1 LNRFIGKLQHQSLKN
16 QSLADIMMEIT
27 GNTRLYGI
35 VADPVSQVKT
45 PQTMRKVFDQ
55 RGTDGVLV
63 PMHVTPENLPAFV
76 QGLRGVL
83 NFGGM
88 IATVPHKT
96 AMVDLCDD
104 ITPAARLVGAVNI
117 VRRNVDGSLS
127 GDILDGQG
135 FLGGLRQQDIEPK
148 DLRVFLSGAGG
159 AAKAIAFA
167 LADAGVARL
176 DLYNRTQA
184 KVQDII
190 TRLQAVYP
198 MVAMAAVGA
207 SPVGYDLLINATSL
221 GMRPEDPF
229 PFDVSGLSA
238 EQIVAEIIMTP
249 TLTPLLAAA
258 QEKGCRIQ
266 YGLPMLECQIEL
278 MADFMGVAK

>member
-1 LNRFIGKLQHQSLKN
+1 
-16 QSLADIMMEIT
+16 MMEIT

-45 PQTMRKVFDQ
+45 PQTMRKVFDK

-63 PMHVTPENLPAFV
+63 PMHVAPEGLPAFV
-76 QGLRGVL
+76 QALRGVL

-117 VRRNVDGSLS
+117 VRRNADGSLS
-127 GDILDGQG
+127 GDILDGRG
-135 FLGGLRQQDIEPK
+135 FVGGLRQHGIEPYGM
-148 DLRVFLSGAGG
+148 RVFLSGAGG

-167 LADAGVARL
+167 LADAGVTCL
-176 DLYNRTQA
+176 DLYNRTPA
-184 KVQDII
+184 NAQDII
-190 TRLQAVYP
+190 ARLQAVYP
-198 MVAMAAVGA
+198 EVPMSVVGA
-207 SPVGYDLLINATSL
+207 SPVGYDLVINATSL
-221 GMRPEDPF
+221 GMKAGDPL
-229 PFDVSGLSA
+229 PLDTSGLNA
-238 EQIVAEIIMTP
+238 RQIVAEIIMTP
-249 TLTPLLAAA
+249 VLTPLLHTA
-258 QEKGCRIQ
+258 QAKGCQIQ

>member
-1 LNRFIGKLQHQSLKN
+1 
-16 QSLADIMMEIT
+16 MMEIT

-63 PMHVTPENLPAFV
+63 PMHVTSENLPAFV
-76 QGLRGVL
+76 QGLRGIL

-96 AMVDLCDD
+96 AMLDLCDD
-104 ITPAARLVGAVNI
+104 ITPAARMVGAVNI
-117 VRRNVDGSLS
+117 VRRNSDGSLS

-135 FLGGLRQQDIEPK
+135 FVGGLRQHGIEPRN
-148 DLRVFLSGAGG
+148 LSVLLSGAGG

-184 KVQDII
+184 KAQDII

-198 MVAMAAVGA
+198 KVAMAAVGA
-207 SPVGYDLLINATSL
+207 SPVGYDLVINATSL

-229 PFDVSGLSA
+229 PFDVRGLSA
-238 EQIVAEIIMTP
+238 EQTVAEIIMTP

-258 QEKGCRIQ
+258 QEKGCRIHF
-266 YGLPMLECQIEL
+266 GLPMLECQIEL
-278 MADFMGVAK
+278 MADFMGFAK

>member
-1 LNRFIGKLQHQSLKN
+1 
-16 QSLADIMMEIT
+16 MMEIT

-45 PQTMRKVFDQ
+45 PQTMRKVFDK

-63 PMHVTPENLPAFV
+63 PMHVAPEGLPAFV
-76 QGLRGVL
+76 QALRGVL

-117 VRRNVDGSLS
+117 VRRNADGSLS

-135 FLGGLRQQDIEPK
+135 FLAGLRQHGIEPSGM
-148 DLRVFLSGAGG
+148 RVFLSGAGG

-167 LADAGVARL
+167 LADAGVECL
-176 DLYNRTQA
+176 DFYNRTPA
-184 KVQDII
+184 KAQDII
-190 TRLQAVYP
+190 ARLQAVYP
-198 MVAMAAVGA
+198 GVSMSVVDA
-207 SPVGYDLLINATSL
+207 SPAGYDLVINATSL
-221 GMRPEDPF
+221 GMKVGDPL
-229 PFDVSGLSA
+229 PLDASGLSA
-238 EQIVAEIIMTP
+238 RQIIAEIIMTP
-249 TLTPLLAAA
+249 VLTPLLLAA
-258 QEKGCRIQ
+258 QAKGCQIQ

>member
-1 LNRFIGKLQHQSLKN
+1 
-16 QSLADIMMEIT
+16 MMEIT

-35 VADPVSQVKT
+35 VADPVAQVKT

-63 PMHVTPENLPAFV
+63 PMHVSSENLPAFV
-76 QGLRGVL
+76 QGLRSVL

-96 AMVDLCDD
+96 AMVGLCDD
-104 ITPAARLVGAVNI
+104 ITPAARMVGAVNI
-117 VRRNVDGSLS
+117 VRRNSDGSLS

-135 FLGGLRQQDIEPK
+135 FVGGLRQHGIEPRN
-148 DLRVFLSGAGG
+148 LRVLLSGAGG

-176 DLYNRTQA
+176 DFYNRTQA
-184 KVQDII
+184 KAQDII

-198 MVAMAAVGA
+198 MVEMTAVGA
-207 SPVGYDLLINATSL
+207 SPVGYDLVINATSL

-238 EQIVAEIIMTP
+238 EQTVAEIIMTP
-249 TLTPLLAAA
+249 SLTPLLAVA

-266 YGLPMLECQIEL
+266 FGLPMLECQIEL

>member
-1 LNRFIGKLQHQSLKN
+1 
-16 QSLADIMMEIT
+16 MMEIT

-45 PQTMRKVFDQ
+45 PQTMHKVFQ
-55 RGTDGVLV
+55 KRGTDGVLV
-63 PMHVTPENLPAFV
+63 PMHVASEHLPLFV
-76 QGLRGVL
+76 QALRGVL

-104 ITPAARLVGAVNI
+104 VSPAARLVGAVNI
-117 VRRNVDGSLS
+117 IRRNPDGSLS
-127 GDILDGQG
+127 GDILDGKG
-135 FLGGLRQQDIEPK
+135 FVGGLRQHGIEPAG
-148 DLRVFLSGAGG
+148 LRVYLSGAGG

-167 LADAGVARL
+167 LADAGVACL
-176 DLYNRTQA
+176 DIYNRTESKA
-184 KVQDII
+184 QDII
-190 TRLQAVYP
+190 TRLKGVYP
-198 MVAMAAVGA
+198 QVAMAAVGA
-207 SPVGYDLLINATSL
+207 SPLGYDLVINATSL
-221 GMRPEDPF
+221 GMKPNDPL
-229 PFDVSGLSA
+229 PFEVSDLHA

-249 TLTPLLAAA
+249 ALTPLLQAA
-258 QEKGCRIQ
+258 QAKGCRIQ

>member
-1 LNRFIGKLQHQSLKN
+1 
-16 QSLADIMMEIT
+16 MMEIT
-27 GNTRLYGI
+27 GSTRLYGI
-35 VADPVSQVKT
+35 VADPVAQVKT
-45 PQTMRKVFDQ
+45 PQTMRKVFDK

-63 PMHVTPENLPAFV
+63 PMHVAPENLPVFV
-76 QGLRGVL
+76 QALRGVM

-117 VRRNVDGSLS
+117 VRRNSDGSLS

-135 FLGGLRQQDIEPK
+135 FVGGLRQSGIEPK
-148 DLRVFLSGAGG
+148 GLRVLLCGAGG

-176 DLYNRTQA
+176 DLYNRTQSKA
-184 KVQDII
+184 QDII
-190 TRLQAVYP
+190 TRLQTVYP
-198 MVAMAAVGA
+198 TVAMAAVGA
-207 SPVGYDLLINATSL
+207 NPAGYDLVVNATSL
-221 GMRPEDPF
+221 GMHPADAMPL
-229 PFDVSGLSA
+229 DVSGLSPK
-238 EQIVAEIIMTP
+238 QTVAEIIMTP
-249 TLTPLLAAA
+249 ALTPLLAAA
-258 QEKGCRIQ
+258 QAKGCRIQ
-266 YGLPMLECQIEL
+266 FGLPMLECQIEL

>member
-1 LNRFIGKLQHQSLKN
+1 
-16 QSLADIMMEIT
+16 MMEIT

-45 PQTMRKVFDQ
+45 PQTMRKVFDK

-63 PMHVTPENLPAFV
+63 PMHVTPERLPDFV

-96 AMVDLCDD
+96 AMVALCDD

-117 VRRNVDGSLS
+117 VRRNADGSLS

-135 FLGGLRQQDIEPK
+135 FVGGLRQNGIEPRG
-148 DLRVFLSGAGG
+148 LRVFLSGAGG

-167 LADAGVARL
+167 LADAGVAQL
-176 DLYNRTQA
+176 DLYNRTQEKA
-184 KVQDII
+184 QDII

-198 MVAMAAVGA
+198 AVLMAAVDA
-207 SPVGYDLLINATSL
+207 SPAGYDLVINATSL
-221 GMRPEDPF
+221 GMRPDDAF
-229 PFDVSGLSA
+229 PLDVSGLSA
-238 EQIVAEIIMTP
+238 QQTVAEIIMTP
-249 TLTPLLAAA
+249 ALTPLLAAA
-258 QEKGCRIQ
+258 QAKGCRIQ

>member
-1 LNRFIGKLQHQSLKN
+1 
-16 QSLADIMMEIT
+16 MMEIT

-45 PQTMRKVFDQ
+45 PQTMRKVFEK

-63 PMHVTPENLPAFV
+63 PMHVASENLPVFV
-76 QGLRGVL
+76 QALRGLL

-96 AMVDLCDD
+96 AMVTLCDHV
-104 ITPAARLVGAVNI
+104 TPAARLVGAVNI
-117 VRRNVDGSLS
+117 VRRNPDGSLS

-135 FLGGLRQQDIEPK
+135 FVGGLRQHDIEPTG
-148 DLRVFLSGAGG
+148 LRVFLSGAGG

-167 LADAGVARL
+167 LAEADVACL
-176 DLYNRTQA
+176 DIYNRTESKA
-184 KVQDII
+184 QDIL
-190 TRLQAVYP
+190 TRLQTVYP
-198 MVAMAAVGA
+198 KVPMEAVGA
-207 SPVGYDLLINATSL
+207 NPLGYDLVVNATSL
-221 GMRPEDPF
+221 GMNPDDPL
-229 PFDVSGLSA
+229 PLDVTGLRA
-238 EQIVAEIIMTP
+238 EQTVAEIIMTP
-249 TLTPLLAAA
+249 ALTPLLQAA
-258 QEKGCRIQ
+258 QAKGCRIQ

>member
-1 LNRFIGKLQHQSLKN
+1 
-16 QSLADIMMEIT
+16 MEIT

-63 PMHVTPENLPAFV
+63 PMHVTPESLPAFV
-76 QGLRGVL
+76 QGLRTIL

-117 VRRNVDGSLS
+117 VRRNADGSLS

-135 FLGGLRQQDIEPK
+135 FVGGLRQHGIEPR
-148 DLRVFLSGAGG
+148 DLRVLLSGAGG

-184 KVQDII
+184 KALDII

-198 MVAMAAVGA
+198 RVAMAAVGA
-207 SPVGYDLLINATSL
+207 SPVGYDLVINATSL

-238 EQIVAEIIMTP
+238 EQTVAEIIMTP
-249 TLTPLLAAA
+249 ALTPLLAAA
-258 QEKGCRIQ
+258 KEKGCRIQ

>member
-1 LNRFIGKLQHQSLKN
+1 
-16 QSLADIMMEIT
+16 MMEIT
-27 GNTRLYGI
+27 GSTRLYGI

-45 PQTMRKVFDQ
+45 PQTMRKVFDK

-63 PMHVTPENLPAFV
+63 PMHVAPESLPVFV
-76 QGLRGVL
+76 QALRGVL

-117 VRRNVDGSLS
+117 VRRNADGSLS

-135 FLGGLRQQDIEPK
+135 FVGGLRQSGIEPK
-148 DLRVFLSGAGG
+148 GLRVLLCGAGG

-176 DLYNRTQA
+176 DLFNRTQSKA
-184 KVQDII
+184 QDII
-190 TRLQAVYP
+190 TRLQTVYP
-198 MVAMAAVGA
+198 TVPMAAVGA
-207 SPVGYDLLINATSL
+207 NPAGYDLVVNATSL
-221 GMRPEDPF
+221 GMRPDDAMPL
-229 PFDVSGLSA
+229 DVSGLSPS
-238 EQIVAEIIMTP
+238 QTVAEIIMTP
-249 TLTPLLAAA
+249 AWTPLLLAA
-258 QEKGCRIQ
+258 QAKGCRIQ
-266 YGLPMLECQIEL
+266 FGLPMLECQIEL

>member
-1 LNRFIGKLQHQSLKN
+1 
-16 QSLADIMMEIT
+16 MMEIT

-45 PQTMRKVFDQ
+45 PQTMRKVFDK

-63 PMHVTPENLPAFV
+63 PMHVAPEGLPAFV
-76 QGLRGVL
+76 QALRGVL

-117 VRRNVDGSLS
+117 VRRNADGSLS

-135 FLGGLRQQDIEPK
+135 FLAGLRQHGIEPSGM
-148 DLRVFLSGAGG
+148 RVFLSGAGG

-167 LADAGVARL
+167 LADAGVACL
-176 DLYNRTQA
+176 DLYNRTPA
-184 KVQDII
+184 HAQDII
-190 TRLQAVYP
+190 ARLQAVYP
-198 MVAMAAVGA
+198 GVSMSVVDA
-207 SPVGYDLLINATSL
+207 SPAGYDLVINATSL
-221 GMRPEDPF
+221 GMKVGDPL
-229 PFDVSGLSA
+229 PLDASGLSA
-238 EQIVAEIIMTP
+238 RQIIAEIIMTP
-249 TLTPLLAAA
+249 VLTPLLLAA
-258 QEKGCRIQ
+258 QAKGCQIQ

>member
-1 LNRFIGKLQHQSLKN
+1 
-16 QSLADIMMEIT
+16 MMEIT

-63 PMHVTPENLPAFV
+63 PMHVTSENLPAFV
-76 QGLRGVL
+76 QGLRSIL

-104 ITPAARLVGAVNI
+104 ITPAARMVGAVNI
-117 VRRNVDGSLS
+117 VRRNSDGSLS

-135 FLGGLRQQDIEPK
+135 FVGGLRQHGIEPK
-148 DLRVFLSGAGG
+148 GLRVLLSGAGG

-184 KVQDII
+184 KAQDII
-190 TRLQAVYP
+190 TRLRAVYP
-198 MVAMAAVGA
+198 LVAMAAVGA
-207 SPVGYDLLINATSL
+207 SPVGYDLVINATSL
-221 GMRPEDPF
+221 GMRPQDPF
-229 PFDVSGLSA
+229 PFDVSELSA

-249 TLTPLLAAA
+249 TLTPLLAVA

>member
-1 LNRFIGKLQHQSLKN
+1 
-16 QSLADIMMEIT
+16 MMEIT

-63 PMHVTPENLPAFV
+63 PMHVTSENLPAFV
-76 QGLRGVL
+76 QGLRGIL

-96 AMVDLCDD
+96 AMLDLCDD
-104 ITPAARLVGAVNI
+104 ITPAARMVGAVNI
-117 VRRNVDGSLS
+117 VRRNSDGSLS

-135 FLGGLRQQDIEPK
+135 FVGGLRQHGIEPRN
-148 DLRVFLSGAGG
+148 LSVLLSGAGG

-184 KVQDII
+184 KAQDII

-198 MVAMAAVGA
+198 KVAMAAVGA
-207 SPVGYDLLINATSL
+207 SPVGYDLVINATSL

-229 PFDVSGLSA
+229 PFDVRGLSA
-238 EQIVAEIIMTP
+238 EQTVAEIIMTP

-258 QEKGCRIQ
+258 QEKGCRIHF
-266 YGLPMLECQIEL
+266 GLPMLECQIEL

>member
-1 LNRFIGKLQHQSLKN
+1 
-16 QSLADIMMEIT
+16 MMEIT

-45 PQTMRKVFDQ
+45 PQTMRKVFDK

-63 PMHVTPENLPAFV
+63 PMHVAPEGLPAFV
-76 QGLRGVL
+76 QALRGVL

-117 VRRNVDGSLS
+117 VRRNADGSLS

-135 FLGGLRQQDIEPK
+135 FLAGLRQHGIEPSGM
-148 DLRVFLSGAGG
+148 RVFLSGAGG

-167 LADAGVARL
+167 LADAGVACL
-176 DLYNRTQA
+176 DLYNRTPA
-184 KVQDII
+184 HAQDII
-190 TRLQAVYP
+190 ARLQAVYP
-198 MVAMAAVGA
+198 GVSMSVVDA
-207 SPVGYDLLINATSL
+207 SPVGYDLVINATSL
-221 GMRPEDPF
+221 GMKAGDPL
-229 PFDVSGLSA
+229 PLDASGLNA
-238 EQIVAEIIMTP
+238 RQIVAEIIMTP
-249 TLTPLLAAA
+249 ALTPLLLVA
-258 QEKGCRIQ
+258 QAKGCQIQ

>member
-1 LNRFIGKLQHQSLKN
+1 
-16 QSLADIMMEIT
+16 MMEIT

-35 VADPVSQVKT
+35 VADPVAQVKT
-45 PQTMRKVFDQ
+45 PQLMHKVFEK

-63 PMHVTPENLPAFV
+63 PMHVAPENLSVFV
-76 QGLRGVL
+76 QALRSVM

-104 ITPAARLVGAVNI
+104 VTPAARLVGAVNI
-117 VRRNVDGSLS
+117 VRRDPNGRLA

-135 FLGGLRQQDIEPK
+135 FVGGLRREGIEPRG
-148 DLRVFLSGAGG
+148 LRVLLSGAGG

-167 LADAGVARL
+167 LADAGVACL
-176 DLYNRTQA
+176 DIYNRTQEKA
-184 KVQDII
+184 QDLI
-190 TRLQAVYP
+190 TRLQKIYPAVS
-198 MVAMAAVGA
+198 MRAVGA
-207 SPVGYDLLINATSL
+207 QPAGYDMVVNATSL
-221 GMRPEDPF
+221 GMKPGDALPV
-229 PFDVSGLSA
+229 DVTGLTA
-238 EQIVAEIIMTP
+238 DQIVADIIMTP
-249 TLTPLLAAA
+249 ALTPLLAAA
-258 QEKGCRIQ
+258 QAKSCRIQ

>member
-1 LNRFIGKLQHQSLKN
+1 
-16 QSLADIMMEIT
+16 MMEIT

-45 PQTMRKVFDQ
+45 PQTMRKVFDK

-63 PMHVTPENLPAFV
+63 PMHVTSEHLPAFV
-76 QGLRGVL
+76 QGLRSVL

-96 AMVDLCDD
+96 AMADLCDD

-117 VRRNVDGSLS
+117 VRRNSDGSLS

-135 FLGGLRQQDIEPK
+135 FVGGLRLHGIEPRG
-148 DLRVFLSGAGG
+148 LRVMLCGAGG

-184 KVQDII
+184 KAQEII

-198 MVAMAAVGA
+198 SVAMASVGA
-207 SPVGYDLLINATSL
+207 SPVGYDLVINATSL
-221 GMRPEDPF
+221 GMRPEDAF
-229 PFDVSGLSA
+229 PLDVSGLS
-238 EQIVAEIIMTP
+238 EKQTVAEIIMTP
-249 TLTPLLAAA
+249 SLTPLLAIA

-266 YGLPMLECQIEL
+266 FGLPMLECQIEL

>member
-1 LNRFIGKLQHQSLKN
+1 
-16 QSLADIMMEIT
+16 MMEIT

-63 PMHVTPENLPAFV
+63 PMHVTSENLPAFV
-76 QGLRGVL
+76 QGLRSIL

-104 ITPAARLVGAVNI
+104 ITPAARMVGAVNI
-117 VRRNVDGSLS
+117 VRRNADGSLS

-135 FLGGLRQQDIEPK
+135 FVGGLRQHGIEPR
-148 DLRVFLSGAGG
+148 DLRVLLSGAGG

-184 KVQDII
+184 KAQDII

-198 MVAMAAVGA
+198 RVAMAAVGA
-207 SPVGYDLLINATSL
+207 SPVGYDLVINATSL
-221 GMRPEDPF
+221 GMRPDDAF
-229 PFDVSGLSA
+229 PIDVSGLSA
-238 EQIVAEIIMTP
+238 AQIVAEIIMTP
-249 TLTPLLAAA
+249 ALTPLLAAA

-266 YGLPMLECQIEL
+266 FGLPMLECQIEL

>member
-1 LNRFIGKLQHQSLKN
+1 
-16 QSLADIMMEIT
+16 MMEIT

-35 VADPVSQVKT
+35 VADPVSKVKT
-45 PQTMRKVFDQ
+45 PQTMRKVFEK

-63 PMHVTPENLPAFV
+63 PMHVAPESLATFV
-76 QGLRGVL
+76 QALRGVL

-117 VRRNVDGSLS
+117 VRRNADGSLS

-135 FLGGLRQQDIEPK
+135 FVGGLRQHGIEP
-148 DLRVFLSGAGG
+148 DGMRVFLSGAGG

-167 LADAGVARL
+167 LADAGVACL
-176 DLYNRTQA
+176 DIYNRTQTKA
-184 KVQDII
+184 QAII
-190 TRLQAVYP
+190 SRLQAVYP
-198 MVAMAAVGA
+198 KVPMSAVGA
-207 SPVGYDLLINATSL
+207 SPVGYDLVINATSL
-221 GMRPEDPF
+221 GMKSGDPL
-229 PFDVSGLSA
+229 PFEANSLNA
-238 EQIVAEIIMTP
+238 RQIVAEIIMTP
-249 TLTPLLAAA
+249 ALTPLLLVAR
-258 QEKGCRIQ
+258 EKGCQIQ

-278 MADFMGVAK
+278 MADFMGVVK

>member
-1 LNRFIGKLQHQSLKN
+1 MI
-16 QSLADIMMEIT
+16 EIT

-45 PQTMRKVFDQ
+45 PQTMRTLFEK

-63 PMHVTPENLPAFV
+63 PMHVAPEGLASFV
-76 QGLRGVL
+76 QGLRSVL

-117 VRRNVDGSLS
+117 VRRNADGSLS

-135 FLGGLRQQDIEPK
+135 FVAGLRKHDIEPRGQ
-148 DLRVFLSGAGG
+148 RVFLSGAGG

-167 LADAGVARL
+167 LAQAGVSQL
-176 DLYNRTQA
+176 DFYNRTASKAQA
-184 KVQDII
+184 LIERLGPLYPDISMS
-190 TRLQAVYP
+190 AVSAHP
-198 MVAMAAVGA
+198 I
-207 SPVGYDLLINATSL
+207 GYDLVINATSL
-221 GMRPEDPF
+221 GMKKEDAR
-229 PFDVSGLSA
+229 PFDFEGLSA
-238 EQIVAEIIMTP
+238 DQTVAEIIMTP
-249 TLTPLLAAA
+249 ALTPLLAFA
-258 QEKGCRIQ
+258 QAKGCRIQ

-278 MADFMGVAK
+278 MADFMGVTK

>member
-1 LNRFIGKLQHQSLKN
+1 
-16 QSLADIMMEIT
+16 MMEIT

-45 PQTMRKVFDQ
+45 PQTMRKVFEQ

-63 PMHVTPENLPAFV
+63 PMHVAPDNLPVFV
-76 QGLRGVL
+76 QALRGVL

-96 AMVDLCDD
+96 AMLDLCDHV
-104 ITPAARLVGAVNI
+104 TPAARLVGAVNI
-117 VRRNVDGSLS
+117 VRRNPDGSLS

-135 FLGGLRQQDIEPK
+135 FVGGLRQHGIEPTG
-148 DLRVFLSGAGG
+148 LRVFLSGAGG

-167 LADAGVARL
+167 LADAGVACL
-176 DLYNRTQA
+176 DIYNRTESKA
-184 KVQDII
+184 QDII
-190 TRLQAVYP
+190 TRLQTVYP
-198 MVAMAAVGA
+198 KVLMRAVGA
-207 SPVGYDLLINATSL
+207 SPVGYDLVVNATSL
-221 GMRPEDPF
+221 GMKPDDPL
-229 PFDVSGLSA
+229 PLDVTGLRA
-238 EQIVAEIIMTP
+238 EQTVAEIIMTP
-249 TLTPLLAAA
+249 ALTPLLQAA
-258 QEKGCRIQ
+258 QAKGCRIQ

>member
-1 LNRFIGKLQHQSLKN
+1 
-16 QSLADIMMEIT
+16 MMEIT

-45 PQTMRKVFDQ
+45 PQTMRRVFEQ

-63 PMHVTPENLPAFV
+63 PMHVAPEGLAVFV
-76 QGLRGVL
+76 QGLRSVL

-96 AMVDLCDD
+96 AMVALCDD

-117 VRRNVDGSLS
+117 VRRNEDGTLS

-135 FLGGLRQQDIEPK
+135 FVAGLRKHGIEPAGK
-148 DLRVFLSGAGG
+148 RIFLSGAGG

-167 LADAGVARL
+167 LAHAGVAQL
-176 DLYNRTQA
+176 SIYNRTQSKA
-184 KVQDII
+184 QAII
-190 TRLQAVYP
+190 ERLQPVYP
-198 MVAMAAVGA
+198 AIPMSVERATPA
-207 SPVGYDLLINATSL
+207 GYDIVVNATSL
-221 GMRPEDPF
+221 GMRETDALPLDIR
-229 PFDVSGLSA
+229 GLSA
-238 EQIVAEIIMTP
+238 EQTVAEIIMTP
-249 TLTPLLAAA
+249 ALTPLLVAAKA
-258 QEKGCRIQ
+258 KGCRIQ

>member
-1 LNRFIGKLQHQSLKN
+1 
-16 QSLADIMMEIT
+16 MMEIT

-45 PQTMRKVFDQ
+45 PQTMRKVFDK

-63 PMHVTPENLPAFV
+63 PMHVAPEGLPAFV
-76 QGLRGVL
+76 QALRGVL

-117 VRRNVDGSLS
+117 VRRNADGSLS

-135 FLGGLRQQDIEPK
+135 FLAGLRQHGIEPSGM
-148 DLRVFLSGAGG
+148 RVFLSGAGG

-167 LADAGVARL
+167 LADAGVGCL
-176 DLYNRTQA
+176 DFYNRTPA
-184 KVQDII
+184 KAQDII
-190 TRLQAVYP
+190 ARLQAVYP
-198 MVAMAAVGA
+198 EV
-207 SPVGYDLLINATSL
+207 
-221 GMRPEDPF
+221 
-229 PFDVSGLSA
+229 
-238 EQIVAEIIMTP
+238 
-249 TLTPLLAAA
+249 
-258 QEKGCRIQ
+258 
-266 YGLPMLECQIEL
+266 
-278 MADFMGVAK
+278 

>member
-1 LNRFIGKLQHQSLKN
+1 
-16 QSLADIMMEIT
+16 MMEIT

-63 PMHVTPENLPAFV
+63 PMHVTSENLPAFV
-76 QGLRGVL
+76 QGLRSVL

-96 AMVDLCDD
+96 AMLDLCDD
-104 ITPAARLVGAVNI
+104 ITPAARMVGAVNI
-117 VRRNVDGSLS
+117 VRRNADGSLS

-135 FLGGLRQQDIEPK
+135 FVGGLRQHGIEPR
-148 DLRVFLSGAGG
+148 DLRVLLSGAGG

-184 KVQDII
+184 KAQDII

-198 MVAMAAVGA
+198 RVAMAAVGA
-207 SPVGYDLLINATSL
+207 SPVGYDLVINATSL

-229 PFDVSGLSA
+229 PFDVSGLRA
-238 EQIVAEIIMTP
+238 GQTVAEIIMTP
-249 TLTPLLAAA
+249 ALTPLLAAA

-266 YGLPMLECQIEL
+266 FGLPMLECQIEL

>member
-1 LNRFIGKLQHQSLKN
+1 
-16 QSLADIMMEIT
+16 MMEIT

-45 PQTMRKVFDQ
+45 PQTMRKVFEK

-63 PMHVTPENLPAFV
+63 PIHVAPEGLPGFV
-76 QGLRGVL
+76 EGLRSVL

-96 AMVDLCDD
+96 AMVELCDD
-104 ITPAARLVGAVNI
+104 VTPAARLVGAVNI
-117 VRRNVDGSLS
+117 VRRNPDGSLS
-127 GDILDGQG
+127 GDILDGKG
-135 FLGGLRQQDIEPK
+135 FVGGLREYGIEPSGM
-148 DLRVFLSGAGG
+148 RVFLSGAGG

-167 LADAGVARL
+167 LADVGVACLDIYNRTHIKAQEVVARL
-176 DLYNRTQA
+176 QHVHPS
-184 KVQDII
+184 VQ
-190 TRLQAVYP
+190 LS
-198 MVAMAAVGA
+198 AVGPNPA
-207 SPVGYDLLINATSL
+207 GYDLVINATSL
-221 GMRPEDPF
+221 GMQPEDPM

-238 EQIVAEIIMTP
+238 DQIVAEIIMTP
-249 TLTPLLAAA
+249 ELTPLLKVA
-258 QEKGCRIQ
+258 QAKGCQIQ

>member
-1 LNRFIGKLQHQSLKN
+1 
-16 QSLADIMMEIT
+16 
-27 GNTRLYGI
+27 
-35 VADPVSQVKT
+35 
-45 PQTMRKVFDQ
+45 
-55 RGTDGVLV
+55 
-63 PMHVTPENLPAFV
+63 
-76 QGLRGVL
+76 
-83 NFGGM
+83 
-88 IATVPHKT
+88 
-96 AMVDLCDD
+96 MVDLCDD
-104 ITPAARLVGAVNI
+104 ITPAARMVGAVNI
-117 VRRNVDGSLS
+117 VRRNSDGSLS

-135 FLGGLRQQDIEPK
+135 FVGGLRQHGIEPK
-148 DLRVFLSGAGG
+148 ELRVLLSGAGG

-184 KVQDII
+184 KAQDII

-207 SPVGYDLLINATSL
+207 SPVGYDLVINATSL
-221 GMRPEDPF
+221 GMRPQDPF

-238 EQIVAEIIMTP
+238 EQTVAEIIMTP
-249 TLTPLLAAA
+249 TLTPLLAVA

>member
-1 LNRFIGKLQHQSLKN
+1 
-16 QSLADIMMEIT
+16 MMEIT
-27 GNTRLYGI
+27 GHTRLYGI

-45 PQTMRKVFDQ
+45 PQTMRKVFEK

-63 PMHVTPENLPAFV
+63 PLHVSSENLPVFV
-76 QGLRGVL
+76 QALRGVQ

-96 AMVDLCDD
+96 AMVALCDD

-117 VRRNVDGSLS
+117 VRRNADGSLS

-135 FLGGLRQQDIEPK
+135 FVGGLRLHGIEPK
-148 DLRVFLSGAGG
+148 GSRVFLSGAGG

-167 LADAGVARL
+167 LADAGVTRL
-176 DLYNRTQA
+176 DLYNRTQSKA
-184 KVQDII
+184 QDII
-190 TRLQAVYP
+190 NRLQTVYP
-198 MVAMAAVGA
+198 EVLMSAVGA
-207 SPVGYDLLINATSL
+207 SPVGYDLVINATSL
-221 GMRPEDPF
+221 GMKPDDPM
-229 PFDVSGLSA
+229 PLDVKGLSA
-238 EQIVAEIIMTP
+238 QQTVAEIIMTP
-249 TLTPLLAAA
+249 ALTPLLAAA
-258 QEKGCRIQ
+258 QSLGCRIQ

>member
-1 LNRFIGKLQHQSLKN
+1 
-16 QSLADIMMEIT
+16 MMEIT

-63 PMHVTPENLPAFV
+63 PMHVSSENLPAFV
-76 QGLRGVL
+76 QGLRSVL

-104 ITPAARLVGAVNI
+104 ITPAARMVGAVNI
-117 VRRNVDGSLS
+117 VRRNSDGSLS

-135 FLGGLRQQDIEPK
+135 FVGGLRQHGIEPK
-148 DLRVFLSGAGG
+148 SLRVFLGGAGG

-184 KVQDII
+184 KAQDII
-190 TRLQAVYP
+190 ARLQAVYP

-207 SPVGYDLLINATSL
+207 SPVGYDLVINATSL

-238 EQIVAEIIMTP
+238 DQTVAEIIMTP
-249 TLTPLLAAA
+249 TLTPLLAVA

-266 YGLPMLECQIEL
+266 FGLPMLECQIEL